1 MTFKKCITD
10 GVTAGEITQE
20 KADEVLN
27 LFDELFEQY
36 NRQLGPGPATSRASI
51 DAANVMKK
59 QVLERKRRMM
69 L

>member
-36 NRQLGPGPATSRASI
+36 NKQLGPGPATS
-51 DAANVMKK
+51 K
-59 QVLERKRRMM
+59 QVLMPQM
-69 L
+69 